1 MAEPSAGGGFT
12 PEMLREALLAFQRAH
27 ELPTSGLLD
36 TPTRDALTREH
47 GT

>member
-1 MAEPSAGGGFT
+1 MGKTSGEFGT
-12 PEMLREALLAFQRAH
+12 VLAFQRAH